1 MSSPRPPILKDVYN
15 VYCDKSF
22 FTGKNFNVNYDP
34 KTMDNNMI
42 PYDKLEEFHYQT
54 SFFLNFYSSLY
65 IELKKYEIDNNYD
78 ISNFSKTIE
87 KLGIIIDNTTIFGTG
102 DGKTFNL
109 SSFPQGTGDRIEYRN
124 FIFYNKTFEKHSS
137 AGNHSYLYTPSGSGN
152 TTNSNAYIKD
162 YLEILDKS
170 KPEFD
175 TTYNITDI
183 NNLILIK
190 SGNTQL
196 TNMDI
201 LTKLD
206 LIITDD
212 NKTKFKEIIQE
223 VLSQKP
229 ENILAY
235 LLNKKIYYNI
245 ILFNIYIQKQIRTN
259 YLNYID
265 NIGITKVNNII
276 KFTANKEFV
285 INNDITCKILIVGGG
300 GGGGYNGGGG
310 GGGGQVKYEDIR
322 LTSGNYSIIIGN
334 GGAGSRGS
342 FNGSNGN
349 SSYISKNNSLFKI
362 EAKGGGGGGGD
373 SGKMSNSSM
382 GTSGDIGGAGGNGE
396 NSPYTNIPTS
406 NNNGGSG
413 GTTIGFSSGGGGGGG
428 YASNT
433 NKNGKNSCQSYQSGS
448 STCSDGGF
456 GFTITISNNNN
467 ESYGGGGGGGT
478 VNSTY
483 RGGNGKHGG
492 GDGGYFDMYSQSI
505 QATNGRVN
513 TGGGGGGGVS
523 HGAGGNGGSGII
535 ILFFESDYSSFLS
548 FSENINTTYDNL
560 KTYIDSNIYRID
572 ILKKRINNSDFL
584 IEKNKYISK
593 INILNSL
600 TDEYNKIQDNL
611 NISIKLYN
619 QQYKVYNIIKKYAIY
634 VIIALI
640 IKIIIIF
647 FLSIFPIFSNEIKY
661 GIYIILLIILI
672 IITFIYYINFKY
684 INLYEKFYSQ
694 PPLITKSSPSQN
706 TYFYNE
712 ISPYI
717 NKYINAVKELLNDL
731 RMNIYTV
738 GSKSFSQD
746 TNTYLYKYYLEKK
759 KKNTNNNIKLTNL
772 FNIIEVIK
780 KQIIYLFNIVFII
793 ACFIIIL
800 LISLILY
807 LIVPYLYI
815 YIIILC
821 VILITILMIYFAFAI
836 IQPTR
841 MIANK
846 NYWANNNPS
855 KNTIENL

>member
-1 MSSPRPPILKDVYN
+1 MSSPPPPILKDVYN

-78 ISNFSKTIE
+78 ISIFSKTIE

-102 DGKTFNL
+102 EGKTFNL

-124 FIFYNKTFEKHSS
+124 FIFYNKTFEQHSS
-137 AGNHSYLYTPSGSGN
+137 TGNHSYLYTPSVSGN

-162 YLEILDKS
+162 YSEILDKS

-175 TTYNITDI
+175 TIYNITDI

-190 SGNTQL
+190 SGNTLL

-201 LTKLD
+201 LTKLN

-245 ILFNIYIQKQIRTN
+245 ILFNIYIQKQIRIN

-265 NIGITKVNNII
+265 NTGINIVNDNKII
-276 KFTANKEFV
+276 KFTANKNFV

-300 GGGGYNGGGG
+300 GGGGFNGGGG

-334 GGAGSRGS
+334 GGAGSRG
-342 FNGSNGN
+342 FLNGSNGN
-349 SSYISKNNSLFKI
+349 ISYIRKDDSSFII

-373 SGKMSNSSM
+373 SGEINKSSM
-382 GTSGDIGGAGGNGE
+382 GTGGDIGGAGGNGE
-396 NSPYTNIPTS
+396 NSSYQKPTS
-406 NNNGGSG
+406 DNGGGSG
-413 GTTIGFSSGGGGGGG
+413 GTAIGVSSGGGGGGG
-428 YASNT
+428 YTSNT
-433 NKNGKNSCQSYQSGS
+433 NKNGKNSCISFQSG

-456 GFTITISNNNN
+456 GFTITISNN
-467 ESYGGGGGGGT
+467 ESYGGGGGGGSI
-478 VNSTY
+478 NDSY
-483 RGGNGKHGG
+483 RGGIGQDGG
-492 GDGGYFDMYSQSI
+492 GNGGKVLYSDFT

-523 HGAGGNGGSGII
+523 RGAGGNGGSGII

-548 FSENINTTYDNL
+548 ITEINTTYGNL
-560 KTYIDSNIYRID
+560 IKNITDCITK
-572 ILKKRINNSDFL
+572 IKKLNNINSDFL

-706 TYFYNE
+706 TEFYNV

-717 NKYINAVKELLNDL
+717 NKYIKAVKELLDDL